1 MRLWL
6 ASLGLVA
13 GDELTKYVTGNKQ
26 EVSNFLKRVRRE
38 ENWQENMFQRMR
50 ESILF
55 WGFNFK
61 TSKIDHAMK

>member
-6 ASLGLVA
+6 ASIGLVA
-13 GDELTKYVTGNKQ
+13 ADELTKYLTDDRQ

-50 ESILF
+50 ESLF
-55 WGFNFK
+55 QKSQFLTLSN
-61 TSKIDHAMK
+61 

>member
-6 ASLGLVA
+6 ASIGLVA
-13 GDELTKYVTGNKQ
+13 ADELTKYVTDDRQ

-50 ESILF
+50 ESLF
-55 WGFNFK
+55 QKSQFLTLSN
-61 TSKIDHAMK
+61 

>member
-6 ASLGLVA
+6 ASIGLVA
-13 GDELTKYVTGNKQ
+13 ADELTKYVTDDRQ

-50 ESILF
+50 ESLIQKSQFL
-55 WGFNFK
+55 
-61 TSKIDHAMK
+61 SHQ

>member
-6 ASLGLVA
+6 ASIGLVA
-13 GDELTKYVTGNKQ
+13 ADELTKYVTQDRQ

-50 ESILF
+50 ESLIQKSQFL
-55 WGFNFK
+55 
-61 TSKIDHAMK
+61 SHQ